1 MIVTE
6 KLTKLYGSHRAL
18 REVALDIKKGE
29 LFGVLGP
36 NGAGKTTLFSILSGR
51 VEPSYGIARVS
62 GFDCVRDA
70 KKVKRI
76 VGIVPQ
82 DTAAYDLLTAYENM
96 LTFGAL
102 YGLRGDRLHKRA
114 DALLRLVSLHRRAH
128 EAVSTYSGG
137 MKHRLNIALGLVH
150 DPEVVL
156 MDEPTTGLDP
166 LAREEL
172 WDVIRGLKGANK
184 TVLLTTHYLHE
195 AEALCDRVAILDEG
209 KIKALGAPRALGDT
223 LEKVYR
229 QCVTADSVARD
240 DQAVA
245 AARAQ
250 VFGGGGGA

>member
-1 MIVTE
+1 LIVTE
-6 KLTKLYGSHRAL
+6 KLTKAYDGQRAL
-18 REVALDIKKGE
+18 RDVSLDIRRGE
-29 LFGVLGP
+29 LFGILGP

-51 VEPSYGIARVS
+51 LAPTYGTARIANL
-62 GFDCVRDA
+62 DCVRDA

-76 VGIVPQ
+76 VGVVPQ
-82 DTAAYDLLTAYENM
+82 ETAAYDLLTAYEN
-96 LTFGAL
+96 LRTFGAL
-102 YGLRGDRLHKRA
+102 YGLRGDRLAKRI

-128 EAVSTYSGG
+128 DLVSSYSGG

-150 DPEVVL
+150 DPEVIL

-172 WDVIRGLKGANK
+172 WGVIRGLKAANK

-195 AEALCDRVAILDEG
+195 AEALCNRVAILDEG
-209 KIKALGAPRALGDT
+209 KIKALGAPQALGDT

-240 DQAVA
+240 EQAVKA
-245 AARAQ
+245 AKAQ
-250 VFGGGGGA
+250 IFGGA

>member
-1 MIVTE
+1 MILTE
-6 KLTKLYGSHRAL
+6 KLTKVYDGHRAL
-18 REVALDIKKGE
+18 RDVSLEIRRGE

-51 VEPSYGIARVS
+51 LEPTYGIARIANL
-62 GFDCVRDA
+62 DCVRDS
-70 KKVKRI
+70 KKVKRL
-76 VGIVPQ
+76 VGVVPQ
-82 DTAAYDLLTAYENM
+82 ETAAYDLLTAYEN
-96 LTFGAL
+96 LRTFGSL
-102 YGLRGDRLHKRA
+102 YGLRGDRLAKRI
-114 DALLRLVSLHRRAH
+114 DALLRLVSLHKRAH
-128 EAVSTYSGG
+128 DLVGTYSGG

-150 DPEVVL
+150 DPEVIL

-209 KIKALGAPRALGDT
+209 RIKALGAPKALGVT
-223 LEKVYR
+223 LEQVYR

-240 DQAVA
+240 EQSVKA
-245 AARAQ
+245 AKAHL
-250 VFGGGGGA
+250 FGGTP